1 MAKKVLKFGG
11 TSVGSAKNI
20 SKVIKIVKEE
30 SASENIAVVVSAV
43 GGITDKLL
51 IAADKAINKDHSY
64 KEDFEALRSKHI
76 EVIDGLLTREVHEIT
91 TDIVLNHL
99 SRLEKLLDGV
109 YLINELSP
117 RTTDKLLSFGELISS
132 LIIYEAMKSKG
143 VNVQLKNSQNLIV
156 TDSNFTNAAVNF
168 EETNANITTY
178 FESNKKMVT
187 ILPGFISKSE
197 NDEITTLGRG
207 GSDYTAAIL
216 AAALNASVLQI
227 WTDVSGMFTTNPK
240 MVKNA
245 KPINKLSYLEAIELS
260 HFGAKVLYPPTVQP
274 VLRKDIPL
282 LIKNTLAPKDPGTL
296 ITKIVEN
303 GHQSPIKGISN
314 INDVSLLTL
323 QGNGMVGIPG
333 FSKRLFE
340 TLAHS
345 KINVI
350 IITQA
355 SSEHS
360 ICIGIADRDAP
371 LAKAVIDKEFENEIS
386 LFKIDPLGIESHLSI
401 VAVIGDKMKS
411 HQGISGK
418 MFSTLGKNNVNI
430 RAIAQGASE
439 RNITAVI
446 SESDVKKALNCLHEQ
461 FFEEETKQVNL
472 FIAGVGNVGKSL
484 IEQIKQQ
491 KKYIKSTLKIK
502 LKVIALSN
510 SRTMVFDEN
519 GLDLEDWESVLKKGQ
534 PTEPMAFF
542 EATKNLNLR
551 NSIFIDI
558 TANEAIANTYS
569 HYLKQSISVVACNKI
584 ACSSTVDNYKELKQ
598 LSHKYNVPFLFETNV
613 GAGLPVIDTLKHLI
627 NSGDK
632 VHTVNAVLSGSLNFI
647 FNNFNKNTTFHDV
660 VKQAQAEGF
669 TEPDPRIDLSGVDVA
684 RKLLILARESGEM
697 LEMDAIENDPFLPK
711 ECMEAA
717 SVELFYETL
726 KTNEAVFQK
735 LFSLAESNQC
745 KLKYVAAF
753 KDGKSKVGLQEIPV
767 GHPFYNLEGKDN
779 IVMFYTNRYTDQ
791 PMIIKGAGAGAEVT
805 ASGLF
810 ADIIRISNT
819 N

>member
-1 MAKKVLKFGG
+1 M
-11 TSVGSAKNI
+11 
-20 SKVIKIVKEE
+20 
-30 SASENIAVVVSAV
+30 
-43 GGITDKLL
+43 
-51 IAADKAINKDHSY
+51 
-64 KEDFEALRSKHI
+64 
-76 EVIDGLLTREVHEIT
+76 
-91 TDIVLNHL
+91 
-99 SRLEKLLDGV
+99 

-117 RTTDKLLSFGELISS
+117 KTTDKLLSFGELISS
-132 LIIYEAMKSKG
+132 LIIYEAMKLKG
-143 VNVQLKNSQNLIV
+143 INVQLKNSQNLIV

-197 NDEITTLGRG
+197 NNEITTLGRG

-245 KPINKLSYLEAIELS
+245 KPIHKLSYLEAIELS

-345 KINVI
+345 KINII

-360 ICIGIADRDAP
+360 ICIGIADKDAQ

-401 VAVIGDKMKS
+401 VAVVGDKMKS

-519 GLDLEDWESVLKKGQ
+519 GLDLEDWESVLKNGQ

-735 LFSLAESNQC
+735 LFSSAESNQC

-753 KDGKSKVGLQEIPV
+753 KDGKSKVGLQEIPA

-779 IVMFYTNRYTDQ
+779 IVMFYTNRYTEQ
-791 PMIIKGAGAGAEVT
+791 PMIIKGAGAGSEVT

>member
-1 MAKKVLKFGG
+1 MKILKFGG
-11 TSVGSAKNI
+11 TSVGSSKNI
-20 SKVIKIVKEE
+20 SKVIKIVKDE
-30 SASENIAVVVSAV
+30 SASENIVVVVSAV

-51 IAADKAINKDHSY
+51 VAADKAINKDQSY
-64 KEDFEALRSKHI
+64 KQDFKALRLKHI
-76 EVIDGLLTREVHEIT
+76 EVIDGLLSGEVHEAT
-91 TDIVLNHL
+91 TDIVLEHL

-117 RTTDKLLSFGELISS
+117 KTTDKLLSFGELISS

-143 VNVQLKNSQNLIV
+143 LNVQLKNSQNLIV

-168 EETNANITTY
+168 EETNSNITTY
-178 FESNKKMVT
+178 FESNQKMVT

-197 NDEITTLGRG
+197 QDEITTLGRG
-207 GSDYTAAIL
+207 GSDYTAAII
-216 AAALNASVLQI
+216 AAALHASVLQI
-227 WTDVSGMFTTNPK
+227 WTDVSGMFTSNPK
-240 MVKNA
+240 MVKHA
-245 KPINKLSYLEAIELS
+245 KPIAKLSYLEAIELS

-274 VLRKDIPL
+274 VLRKNIPL
-282 LIKNTLAPKDPGTL
+282 LIKNTLAPEDAGTL
-296 ITKIVEN
+296 ITKVVEN
-303 GHQSPIKGISN
+303 GSEFPIKGISN
-314 INDVSLLTL
+314 INNVSLLTL

-360 ICIGIADRDAP
+360 ICIGVSDSDA
-371 LAKAVIDKEFENEIS
+371 LAAKAVIDKEFENEIS
-386 LFKIDPLGIESHLSI
+386 LFKIDPLVIEPNLSI
-401 VAVIGDKMKS
+401 VAVVGDKMKS

-430 RAIAQGASE
+430 RVIAQGASE
-439 RNITAVI
+439 RNISAVI
-446 SESDVKKALNCLHEQ
+446 SETDVKKALNCLHEQ
-461 FFEEETKQVNL
+461 FFEEQTKQVNL

-484 IEQIKQQ
+484 IDQINQQ

-502 LKVIALSN
+502 IKVIALSN
-510 SRTMVFDEN
+510 SKTMVFDEN
-519 GLDLEDWESVLKKGQ
+519 GLDVSNWGTVLKNGQ

-542 EATKNLNLR
+542 EAAKHLNLR

-558 TANEAIANTYS
+558 TANEAIANTYA
-569 HYLKQSISVVACNKI
+569 HYLKHSIAVVACNKI
-584 ACSSTVDNYKELKQ
+584 ACSSAIENYKELKQ

-613 GAGLPVIDTLKHLI
+613 GAGLPVIDTLKNLI
-627 NSGDK
+627 VSGDK
-632 VHTVNAVLSGSLNFI
+632 VNTINAVLSGSLNFI
-647 FNNFNKNTTFHDV
+647 FNNFNQNTTFHDV
-660 VKQAQAEGF
+660 VKQAQAEGY

-697 LEMDAIENDPFLPK
+697 LEMGDIENDAFLPQ

-717 SVELFYETL
+717 SVDLFFETL
-726 KTNEAVFQK
+726 KKNEALFQK
-735 LFSLAESNQC
+735 LFADAEAKDCQ
-745 KLKYVAAF
+745 LKYVAEF
-753 KDGKSKVGLQEIPV
+753 KDGISKVGLKEIPV

-791 PMIIKGAGAGAEVT
+791 PMIIKGAGAGSEVT

>member
-1 MAKKVLKFGG
+1 MKVLKFGG
-11 TSVGSAKNI
+11 TSVGSSTNI
-20 SKVIKIVKEE
+20 SKVIKIVKHE
-30 SASENIAVVVSAV
+30 SASENIVVVVSAV

-51 IAADKAINKDHSY
+51 IAAAKAINKDLSY
-64 KEDFEALRSKHI
+64 KEDFEALRLKHI
-76 EVIDGLLTREVHEIT
+76 EVIDGLLSGEVHEAT
-91 TDIVLNHL
+91 TDIVLEHL

-117 RTTDKLLSFGELISS
+117 KTTDKLLSFGELISS
-132 LIIYEAMKSKG
+132 LIIYEAIKSKG

-168 EETNANITTY
+168 EETNTNITTY
-178 FESNKKMVT
+178 FESNQKMVT

-240 MVKNA
+240 MVKHA
-245 KPINKLSYLEAIELS
+245 RPINKLSYLEAIELS

-282 LIKNTLAPKDPGTL
+282 LIKNTLAPEDLGTL

-303 GHQSPIKGISN
+303 GSQFPIKGISN
-314 INDVSLLTL
+314 INNVSLLTL

-360 ICIGIADRDAP
+360 ICIGISDKDA
-371 LAKAVIDKEFENEIS
+371 LSAKAVIDKEFENEIS
-386 LFKIDPLGIESHLSI
+386 LFKIDPLVIEPNLSI
-401 VAVIGDKMKS
+401 VAVVGDKMKS

-446 SESDVKKALNCLHEQ
+446 AESDVKKALNSLHEQ
-461 FFEEETKQVNL
+461 FFEEQTKQMNL

-484 IEQIKQQ
+484 IDQIAQQ
-491 KKYIKSTLKIK
+491 KKYIKSTLKINI
-502 LKVIALSN
+502 KVVGLSN
-510 SRTMVFDEN
+510 SKKMVFDDN
-519 GLDLEDWESVLKKGQ
+519 GINLSNWETLLKDGQ

-542 EATKNLNLR
+542 EASKKLNLR
-551 NSIFIDI
+551 NSVFIDI
-558 TANEAIANTYS
+558 TANEAVANTYA
-569 HYLKQSISVVACNKI
+569 HYLKQSIAVVACNKI
-584 ACSSTVDNYKELKQ
+584 ACSSAIENYKELKH

-613 GAGLPVIDTLKHLI
+613 GAGLPVIDTLKNLI
-627 NSGDK
+627 MSGD
-632 VHTVNAVLSGSLNFI
+632 HITSINAVLSGSLNFI
-647 FNNFNKNTTFHDV
+647 FNNFNKNNTFHDV
-660 VKQAQAEGF
+660 VKQAQAEGY

-697 LEMDAIENDPFLPK
+697 LEMDDIQNEAFLPK
-711 ECMEAA
+711 ECMEAN
-717 SVELFYETL
+717 SVDAFYETL
-726 KTNEAVFQK
+726 KTNEALFQK
-735 LFSLAESNQC
+735 LFQSSEANNCQ
-745 KLKYVAAF
+745 LKYVAEF
-753 KDGKSKVGLQEIPV
+753 KDGASKVGLKEIPV

-779 IVMFYTNRYTDQ
+779 IVMFYTNRYSDQ
-791 PMIIKGAGAGAEVT
+791 PMIIKGAGAGSEVT

-819 N
+819 H

>member
-1 MAKKVLKFGG
+1 
-11 TSVGSAKNI
+11 
-20 SKVIKIVKEE
+20 
-30 SASENIAVVVSAV
+30 
-43 GGITDKLL
+43 
-51 IAADKAINKDHSY
+51 
-64 KEDFEALRSKHI
+64 
-76 EVIDGLLTREVHEIT
+76 
-91 TDIVLNHL
+91 
-99 SRLEKLLDGV
+99 
-109 YLINELSP
+109 
-117 RTTDKLLSFGELISS
+117 
-132 LIIYEAMKSKG
+132 
-143 VNVQLKNSQNLIV
+143 
-156 TDSNFTNAAVNF
+156 
-168 EETNANITTY
+168 
-178 FESNKKMVT
+178 
-187 ILPGFISKSE
+187 
-197 NDEITTLGRG
+197 
-207 GSDYTAAIL
+207 
-216 AAALNASVLQI
+216 
-227 WTDVSGMFTTNPK
+227 
-240 MVKNA
+240 
-245 KPINKLSYLEAIELS
+245 
-260 HFGAKVLYPPTVQP
+260 
-274 VLRKDIPL
+274 
-282 LIKNTLAPKDPGTL
+282 
-296 ITKIVEN
+296 
-303 GHQSPIKGISN
+303 
-314 INDVSLLTL
+314 
-323 QGNGMVGIPG
+323 
-333 FSKRLFE
+333 
-340 TLAHS
+340 
-345 KINVI
+345 
-350 IITQA
+350 
-355 SSEHS
+355 
-360 ICIGIADRDAP
+360 
-371 LAKAVIDKEFENEIS
+371 
-386 LFKIDPLGIESHLSI
+386 
-401 VAVIGDKMKS
+401 
-411 HQGISGK
+411 

-791 PMIIKGAGAGAEVT
+791 PMIIKGAGAGSEVT

>member
-1 MAKKVLKFGG
+1 MKVLKFGG
-11 TSVGSAKNI
+11 TSVGSSKNI

-30 SASENIAVVVSAV
+30 SASENIVVVVSAV

-51 IAADKAINKDHSY
+51 VAADKAINKDHSY
-64 KEDFEALRSKHI
+64 KQDFEALRLKHI
-76 EVIDGLLTREVHEIT
+76 EVIDGLLSGEVHEAT
-91 TDIVLNHL
+91 TDIVLEHL

-117 RTTDKLLSFGELISS
+117 KTTDKLLSFGELISS
-132 LIIYEAMKSKG
+132 LIIYETMKSKG
-143 VNVQLKNSQNLIV
+143 LNVQLKNSQNLIV

-168 EETNANITTY
+168 EETNSNIKMY
-178 FESNKKMVT
+178 FESNQKMVT

-197 NDEITTLGRG
+197 QNEITTLGRG
-207 GSDYTAAIL
+207 GSDYTAAII
-216 AAALNASVLQI
+216 AAALHASVLQI
-227 WTDVSGMFTTNPK
+227 WTDVSGMFTSNPK
-240 MVKNA
+240 MVKHA
-245 KPINKLSYLEAIELS
+245 KPIAKLSYLEAIELS

-274 VLRKDIPL
+274 VLRKNIPL
-282 LIKNTLAPKDPGTL
+282 LIKNTLAPEDAGTL
-296 ITKIVEN
+296 ITKVVEN
-303 GHQSPIKGISN
+303 GSEFPIKGISN
-314 INDVSLLTL
+314 INNVSLLTL

-360 ICIGIADRDAP
+360 ICIGVSDSDA
-371 LAKAVIDKEFENEIS
+371 LAAKAVIDKEFENEIS
-386 LFKIDPLGIESHLSI
+386 LFKIDPLVIEPNLSI
-401 VAVIGDKMKS
+401 VAVVGDKMKS

-430 RAIAQGASE
+430 RVIAQGASE
-439 RNITAVI
+439 RNISAVI
-446 SESDVKKALNCLHEQ
+446 SETDVKKALNCLHEQ
-461 FFEEETKQVNL
+461 FFEEQTKQVNL

-484 IEQIKQQ
+484 IDQINQQ

-502 LKVIALSN
+502 IKVIALSN
-510 SRTMVFDEN
+510 SKTMVFDEN
-519 GLDLEDWESVLKKGQ
+519 GLDVSNWETALKNGQ

-542 EATKNLNLR
+542 EAAKQLNLR

-558 TANEAIANTYS
+558 TANEAIANTYA
-569 HYLKQSISVVACNKI
+569 HYLKQSIAVVACNKI
-584 ACSSTVDNYKELKQ
+584 ACSSAIENYKELKQ

-613 GAGLPVIDTLKHLI
+613 GAGLPVIDTLKNLI
-627 NSGDK
+627 VSGDK
-632 VHTVNAVLSGSLNFI
+632 VNTINAVLSGSLNFI
-647 FNNFNKNTTFHDV
+647 FNNFNQNTTFHDV
-660 VKQAQAEGF
+660 VKQAQAEGY

-697 LEMDAIENDPFLPK
+697 LEMEDIENDAFLPQ

-717 SVELFYETL
+717 SFDLFFETL
-726 KTNEAVFQK
+726 KKNEALFQK
-735 LFSLAESNQC
+735 LFADAEAKDCQ
-745 KLKYVAAF
+745 LKYVAEF
-753 KDGKSKVGLQEIPV
+753 KDGISKVGLKEIPV

-791 PMIIKGAGAGAEVT
+791 PMIIKGAGAGSEVT